1 MKESVLDFTEE
12 YDDYDYDP
20 SYISSDFEPSQA
32 QNVLES
38 YDISSPSDFLLDAN
52 YLASNY
58 IKSFFDNKK
67 DKHGGEISSDLLNC
81 KKRVSVVLNTN
92 IIDSLKRV
100 YSVLGNYIKI
110 TEEDISFA
118 KKTGDVTQEIK
129 LVNETLKSLYEFG
142 IPQQFAGGMIILY
155 LEFCEGIDFGI

>member
-12 YDDYDYDP
+12 YDDYDYDGDN
-20 SYISSDFEPSQA
+20 ISFDSEPSLA
-32 QNVLES
+32 QSVLES
-38 YDISSPSDFLLDAN
+38 YDIRSSSDFLLDAN
-52 YLASNY
+52 YLATNY
-58 IKSFFDNKK
+58 IKSFFDDKK
-67 DKHGGEISSDLLNC
+67 DKYGEEISSELLNC
-81 KKRVSVVLNTN
+81 KKRISVVLNTN
-92 IIDSLKRV
+92 IIDSVKRV

-142 IPQQFAGGMIILY
+142 VPQQFAGGMVILY

>member
-1 MKESVLDFTEE
+1 MKESIVDFSEE

-20 SYISSDFEPSQA
+20 SLEFESNQA
-32 QNVLES
+32 CDVLEN
-38 YDISSPSDFLLDAN
+38 YDIRNPSDFLLDAN
-52 YLASNY
+52 YLASHYVN
-58 IKSFFDNKK
+58 KFFSDKKNKY
-67 DKHGGEISSDLLNC
+67 GGDISPDLLNC
-81 KKRVSVVLNTN
+81 EKRISIVLNTN
-92 IIDSLKRV
+92 IIDSVKRI
-100 YSVLGNYIKI
+100 YSTLNNYINI

-142 IPQQFAGGMIILY
+142 IPQQFAGGMVILY